1 MVLKE
6 ERVMKNIKLLSLIS
20 LLSLPVFA
28 GDVDVKNCL
37 KVNNQKV
44 CFPDNKE
51 LFNALKDEKNESKQ
65 KKCFKNFM
73 KNRLLSIKLKDH
85 GLYYFQ
91 AERHQG
97 AEIAGCIFKA
107 NKSSKNEC
115 RWCTPGKKRNTRITR
130 T

>member
-1 MVLKE
+1 
-6 ERVMKNIKLLSLIS
+6 MKNIKLLSLIS

-65 KKCFKNFM
+65 KKCFKNFYE
-73 KNRLLSIKLKDH
+73 KPTPKHQAKRSWSILLSSRKASGRRDN
-85 GLYYFQ
+85 
-91 AERHQG
+91 
-97 AEIAGCIFKA
+97 GCIFKA